1 MLGGASW
8 FTNFSRI
15 LQTFWVLF
23 SFFSFLF
30 FSFFFFSGG
39 DNNKISK
46 YSKIFAV
53 VAHK

>member
-1 MLGGASW
+1 MAPRG
-8 FTNFSRI
+8 
-15 LQTFWVLF
+15 LQTFLVF
-23 SFFSFLF
+23 SKHSEFYFLSFLF
-30 FSFFFFSGG
+30 FFFFFSGG